1 MEVLISSRENPTVK
15 LCRRLRSSAR
25 ERREEGLF
33 LAEGVRLCREALSAF
48 PGAGTLLATR
58 EALEKNP
65 WLEEA
70 PAARLLRITPE
81 VAGAVSDTAAPQ
93 GVFYLCPLPEERD
106 LPLEPRGRYLLLD
119 GLQDPGNLGTI
130 IRGAEAFGITGL
142 VLSRECPD
150 CFSPKV
156 LRSTMGSVFRQPIRR
171 CGDLAAEVHRMRE
184 AGIRTYAAA
193 LDPGGVGA
201 RALEDCPEG
210 LAVVVGN
217 EGNGVS
223 PRVLAACG
231 AAVYIPMAPGIESLN
246 AAAAATV
253 LMWEMSGRSRR
264 V

>member
-1 MEVLISSRENPTVK
+1 MEGLISSRENPTVK

-150 CFSPKV
+150 CFPPRCCAAPWAAFSASP
-156 LRSTMGSVFRQPIRR
+156 S
-171 CGDLAAEVHRMRE
+171 
-184 AGIRTYAAA
+184 
-193 LDPGGVGA
+193 
-201 RALEDCPEG
+201 
-210 LAVVVGN
+210 
-217 EGNGVS
+217 
-223 PRVLAACG
+223 
-231 AAVYIPMAPGIESLN
+231 
-246 AAAAATV
+246 AAAAT
-253 LMWEMSGRSRR
+253 LPLRSIGCGRRGSAPMPPLWTPAG
-264 V
+264 